1 MEAALNVVLNR
12 IVILLIT
19 ALAVLTHTVNAQESW
34 EVGTHYTVISPA
46 VRVGASDEVVVTEFF
61 WYGCGHCYTFEPML
75 ETWKK
80 TLPEAA
86 RFQPSPAVWND
97 TMKLHAKAYFVADTL
112 GVIDVMHSAIFKA
125 MHVDRNRLGSVSA
138 VRDLFVANGVSGP
151 DFDKAFNAFGVNSL
165 VNQAEARARS
175 AKISGTPSVMVN
187 GKYLV
192 EARKAGSQANML
204 KIADFLVQKELGGG
218 A

>member
-1 MEAALNVVLNR
+1 MIN
-12 IVILLIT
+12 
-19 ALAVLTHTVNAQESW
+19 
-34 EVGTHYTVISPA
+34 PA
-46 VRVGASDEVVVTEFF
+46 IRVGPSDQVVVTEFF

-75 ETWKK
+75 ESWKK
-80 TLPEAA
+80 NLPEGA

-97 TMKLHAKAYFVADTL
+97 MMKLHAKAYFVAEAL
-112 GVIDVMHSAIFKA
+112 GVVDVMHSAIFKA

-138 VRDLFVANGVSGP
+138 VRDLYVANGISGA

-165 VNQAEARARS
+165 VNQAEARAKS

-187 GKYLV
+187 GKYLI

-204 KIADFLVQKELGGG
+204 KIADFLVQKELAAG